1 MGGGFIGRA
10 GDTEFPVGFLMGII
24 IGIPFIIINGFA
36 RLGVGGKSF
45 PVFSL
50 IGEFFQH
57 KKTAD
62 KGDKDTGKGKQVF
75 PLSAALKKGSGRRSS
90 GIQIFSNADHADHRK
105 EHQKSLPPETKTV
118 SGEQ

>member
-1 MGGGFIGRA
+1 MIQRQLTVCSIQAMADSGQQRA
-10 GDTEFPVGFLMGII
+10 VSGTD
-24 IGIPFIIINGFA
+24 
-36 RLGVGGKSF
+36 GVCRPDITGGK
-45 PVFSL
+45 
-50 IGEFFQH
+50 IQH
-57 KKTAD
+57 AGTYQQKARIWFE
-62 KGDKDTGKGKQVF
+62 KGKQDTGKGKQVF